1 MVFQLNVAEAVA
13 VGVLPLSTQNKA
25 DAFLRHH
32 AGWIQSLVIL
42 IGSALNIPLNSQGKL
57 VCLTWLREFIER
69 RHEPGYHIARLFQTP
84 KERQFLTTVWNQFET
99 DILGPLDGAQRLMA
113 LSRQS
118 FSYC

>member
-13 VGVLPLSTQNKA
+13 VGVLPLGTRNKA
-25 DAFLRHH
+25 DEFLRHH

-57 VCLTWLREFIER
+57 VCLTWLRQFIER
-69 RHEPGYHIARLFQTP
+69 RHEPGYHIARIFQTQ